1 LLLFATESVAEHFE
15 QSKQM
20 YEIEVEKPFSLHDG
34 IEGRILMK
42 CKITNLESGLELSVS
57 GRVSALDVV
66 ELKNQLKEASAC
78 AQGEVYLN
86 LSAVE
91 SLLSVH
97 LGCIFQAKL
106 QHEAQGKKWT
116 IILSDGE
123 VSKSFERMGFKDCRY
138 SSENLFA
145 S

>member
-1 LLLFATESVAEHFE
+1 
-15 QSKQM
+15 
-20 YEIEVEKPFSLHDG
+20 
-34 IEGRILMK
+34 MK
-42 CKITNLESGLELSVS
+42 YKITNLESGLELSIS

-66 ELKNQLKEASAC
+66 ELKNQLKEASTS

-86 LSAVE
+86 LSSVE

-97 LGCIFQAKL
+97 LGCIFQAKF
-106 QHEAQGKKWT
+106 QYEAQGKKWT

-123 VSKSFERMGFKDCRY
+123 VSKSFERMGFKDFRY
-138 SSENLFA
+138 SSENLLA

>member
-1 LLLFATESVAEHFE
+1 MFASETATEHFE
-15 QSKQM
+15 QFKQLCK
-20 YEIEVEKPFSLHDG
+20 IEVEITFSLHDE

-57 GRVSALDVV
+57 GRMSALDVV

-97 LGCIFQAKL
+97 LGCIFQAKF

-123 VSKSFERMGFKDCRY
+123 VSKSFERMGFKDFRY
-138 SSENLFA
+138 SSENLLA